1 VLALLLVVG
10 AFVNAAGMV
19 APVMTWEQQLQNR
32 FGLSSSLPVVTLLY
46 TVAILLVPA
55 VVASSCVVVSRS
67 LSGSSVR
74 WQKLTSSFVMALV
87 PLGFSMWVAHFAYH
101 LFTGAS
107 AIVPVLK
114 RVAGDAGISLLGK
127 PDWSSTG
134 AMLPLEWL
142 TSMQILLLGAGLLL
156 TLYVC
161 WCTAFSFASKP
172 QSAFGL
178 LLPWAVFAVALYA
191 VGIWILFQPMQ
202 MRGMVM

>member
-1 VLALLLVVG
+1 MALLLVVG
-10 AFVNAAGMV
+10 GFVNAAGMV
-19 APVMTWEQQLQNR
+19 APVVTWEQQLQSR
-32 FGLSSSLPVVTLLY
+32 FGLSSSLPVVTLLF
-46 TVAILLVPA
+46 TVAMLLVPA
-55 VVASSCVVVSRS
+55 VVAASCGVASRS
-67 LSGSSVR
+67 LGGSSVQ

-101 LFTGAS
+101 LVAGAS

-114 RVAGDAGISLLGK
+114 RVAGDVGISFLGK
-127 PDWSSTG
+127 PDWSSG

-161 WCTAFSFASKP
+161 WRTASSFASKP
-172 QSAFGL
+172 QNAFGL

-191 VGIWILFQPMQ
+191 AGIWILLQPMQ